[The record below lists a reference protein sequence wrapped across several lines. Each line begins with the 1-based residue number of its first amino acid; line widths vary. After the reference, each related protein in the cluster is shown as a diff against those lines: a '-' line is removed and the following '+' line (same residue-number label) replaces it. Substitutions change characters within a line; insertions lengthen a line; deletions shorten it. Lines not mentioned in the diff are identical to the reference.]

1 MKKKFLIIFVLILI
15 IIAVV
20 GIYILNSK
28 STYKNLKVGDYI
40 DYKLDYENVKEYG
53 EVLTNYKGWR
63 IIEIKNN
70 RIKIIS
76 AGTPCNYELFE
87 RKSDIAIND
96 LTNNFENATFELA
109 DGKFKKGSYFK
120 NEFANKISILTF
132 KEFSQI
138 VCGKDSYDIAKYRM
152 NDGNEKY
159 TKYTEN
165 MKGLINNGS
174 NYYIATHGVNDNN
187 SVMSLVYTSGEIASS
202 WTGMHSV
209 RPVIELKENIK
220 IISGNGTEESPYQI
234 SL

>member
-15 IIAVV
+15 VIAVG

-53 EVLTNYKGWR
+53 EILTNYKGWR

-87 RKSDIAIND
+87 GKSDIAIND

-109 DGKFKKGSYFK
+109 DGSLKKGSYFK
-120 NEFANKISILTF
+120 NEFANKISTLTF

-138 VCGKDSYDIAKYRM
+138 VCGKDSYDIAKYKI
-152 NDGNEKY
+152 NEIY
-159 TKYTEN
+159 TKYNEN
-165 MKGLINNGS
+165 MKGLIDNGTWYFLAS
-174 NYYIATHGVNDNN
+174 YFVEDDTCLMSVSYNGIDIQGHYIGK
-187 SVMSLVYTSGEIASS
+187 
-202 WTGMHSV
+202 TGV